1 MKWTIYDES
10 EDESTEMKLGRRTD
24 KYEAN
29 SLKSDGSQTYTAYLR
44 MKNVKHE
51 DDDDKTITFNV
62 EVCFPWILFVQK
74 FLHHLFQL
82 ENGEIRV
89 IELPFAVNPPVI
101 DTTQKPIAPPVNDNL
116 AGKKSYSR
124 V

>member
-10 EDESTEMKLGRRTD
+10 EDESTEMKLGRTTD

-29 SLKSDGSQTYTAYLR
+29 SLKSDKSQTYTAYLR

-62 EVCFPWILFVQK
+62 EVCFL
-74 FLHHLFQL
+74 
-82 ENGEIRV
+82 
-89 IELPFAVNPPVI
+89 
-101 DTTQKPIAPPVNDNL
+101 
-116 AGKKSYSR
+116 
-124 V
+124 